1 MAQQA
6 DDSACLWHCRFDS
19 QPLELWQ
26 LWHRLQMQLG
36 FNPWSG
42 NLHSCRYN
50 HKMRKKKKKKKTL
63 FWSSCCGSV
72 G

>member
-6 DDSACLWHCRFDS
+6 DDSVCLWHCRFDS

-42 NLHSCRYN
+42 NWDSHQATAHCSQKN
-50 HKMRKKKKKKKTL
+50 FQNKTPKD
-63 FWSSCCGSV
+63 FS
-72 G
+72 